1 MAYTEGWLILL
12 IALGSALFSEAV
24 NWLLVYRTA
33 TYKNL
38 RSNIDKATKKL
49 EVMKGQPAP
58 AVKAKGKNKK
68 IDRVD
73 SYLKNT
79 NQLLSMSK
87 FRTSFIVYIIMFLV
101 FSIMNTLFDGK
112 MVAKLPFTPFPF
124 MRPLSHR
131 NLPGEDFRDCSMV
144 FLYAIAGTALRSNV
158 QKLLGFSP
166 PRPSG
171 PTVFGMPMPE
181 PVKEK

>member
-24 NWLLVYRTA
+24 NWLFVYRTA

-49 EVMKGQPAP
+49 EVMKGQPA
-58 AVKAKGKNKK
+58 AVVKAKGKSKK
-68 IDRVD
+68 MDRVD
-73 SYLKNT
+73 SYLKDT
-79 NQLLSMSK
+79 NQALSATR
-87 FRTSFIVYIIMFLV
+87 FRTSIVVYGIMFFV

-112 MVAKLPFTPFPF
+112 MVAKLPFTPIAIF
-124 MRPLSHR
+124 RPLSHR
-131 NLPGEDFRDCSMV
+131 NLPGEDFTDCSMV
-144 FLYAIAGTALRSNV
+144 FLYAIAGAALRPNV

-166 PRPSG
+166 PRPTG
-171 PTVFGMPMPE
+171 QTVFGMPIPDTA
-181 PVKEK
+181 KDK